1 MREMKRFLTVC
12 LCVMLVT
19 TLMIPETTFASR
31 TAALSSRKNAESVG
45 RAGWYRQKNGK
56 KKYYRDGQYVT
67 GQQKIG
73 KYVYMFSKY
82 GNMIKRDITIHK
94 VRYYI
99 ASNGHI
105 LAWKKGGKYYT
116 AMGKRMNSTKAVE
129 FRAYQNARKVV
140 ARITTSD
147 MTDAEKLQRCF
158 VWMQSNGFATQGRL
172 SSGGKFWYA
181 FNANQLF
188 MRRRGNCIPYACA
201 MAYMAK
207 VIGYKEVYICS
218 RGTKQ
223 QSFHTWTEINGLVY
237 DSYFAN
243 RRDADKYYGIKY
255 DDFEYGVVFRQKLP
269 EKYSWLSK

>member
-1 MREMKRFLTVC
+1 MKT
-12 LCVMLVT
+12 
-19 TLMIPETTFASR
+19 
-31 TAALSSRKNAESVG
+31 
-45 RAGWYRQKNGK
+45 Q
-56 KKYYRDGQYVT
+56 
-67 GQQKIG
+67 
-73 KYVYMFSKY
+73 
-82 GNMIKRDITIHK
+82 DITSHGVTYFIE
-94 VRYYI
+94 R
-99 ASNGHI
+99 NGHV
-105 LAWKKGGKYYT
+105 LGRRKGSRYMAPDGRKLNKKQT
-116 AMGKRMNSTKAVE
+116 AE
-129 FRAYQNARKVV
+129 LRAYQNARKVV

-223 QSFHTWTEINGLVY
+223 QSFHTWTEINGVVY

-255 DDFEYGVVFRQKLP
+255 NDFEYGVVFRQKLP
-269 EKYSWLSK
+269 EKYS

>member
-1 MREMKRFLTVC
+1 MKRYKKIFIVLMCALLIAVP
-12 LCVMLVT
+12 VT
-19 TLMIPETTFASR
+19 TESASAAVATNR
-31 TAALSSRKNAESVG
+31 TAKAKIS
-45 RAGWYRQKNGK
+45 GWVTVQNGQ
-56 KKYYRDGQYVT
+56 KKYYKKGQYLK
-67 GQQKIG
+67 GCKKIEKNYYYFG
-73 KYVYMFSKY
+73 PKGVMKTQ
-82 GNMIKRDITIHK
+82 DITSHGVTYFIE
-94 VRYYI
+94 R
-99 ASNGHI
+99 NGHV
-105 LAWKKGGKYYT
+105 LGRRKGSRYMAPDGRKLNKKQT
-116 AMGKRMNSTKAVE
+116 AE
-129 FRAYQNARKVV
+129 LRAYQNARKVV

-158 VWMQSNGFATQGRL
+158 TWMQTNGFATQGRL

-207 VIGYKEVYICS
+207 VIGYKDVYICS

-223 QSFHTWTEINGLVY
+223 QSFHTWTEINGVVY

>member
-1 MREMKRFLTVC
+1 
-12 LCVMLVT
+12 
-19 TLMIPETTFASR
+19 
-31 TAALSSRKNAESVG
+31 
-45 RAGWYRQKNGK
+45 
-56 KKYYRDGQYVT
+56 
-67 GQQKIG
+67 
-73 KYVYMFSKY
+73 
-82 GNMIKRDITIHK
+82 
-94 VRYYI
+94 
-99 ASNGHI
+99 
-105 LAWKKGGKYYT
+105 
-116 AMGKRMNSTKAVE
+116 
-129 FRAYQNARKVV
+129 
-140 ARITTSD
+140 

-207 VIGYKEVYICS
+207 VIGYENVYICS

-223 QSFHTWTEINGLVY
+223 QSFHTWTEINGVVY
-237 DSYFAN
+237 DSYFAK

-255 DDFEYGVVFRQKLP
+255 DNFEYGVVFRQKLP